1 MQLLARVFLVL
12 MFALVSLPLD
22 VFAVST
28 KTEELHNCS
37 SSCDGEG
44 ETINTSSFTTAVI
57 QVCCTFSGT
66 VTFKSSVDGI
76 NFDAMECTSTAD
88 ATTTALTATSRGQ
101 WRCNVVGF
109 NKLRAEVSG
118 YVSGTITVTAGLAS
132 EGAN

>member
-1 MQLLARVFLVL
+1 MQRLMLLILVL
-12 MFALVSLPLD
+12 FALVGPLD
-22 VFAVST
+22 AFAVST

-76 NFDAMECTSTAD
+76 NFDSLECTSTAD
-88 ATTTALTATSRGQ
+88 ETTTALTATSRGQ
-101 WRCNVVGF
+101 WRCNVIGF